1 MFTRLKVKL
10 TLLFTVI
17 VAILQLINAFIFI
30 MHKNTGHSMS
40 SPVVVADIIWTLWE
54 VLITSLLTYI
64 IGYIFVSLTVRP
76 AEDMFERLE
85 QFAQDA
91 SHELKTPLTIA
102 NSSIDLAL
110 KTQEYA
116 KYLHNAKTSLMRVNT
131 LVDSLLML
139 ARIDKYALSK
149 DTISLKKAVDQ
160 VLESFQPQLTSDRIT
175 VDFTCND
182 SCSIHGDRDLLLVI
196 LSNLISNAIK
206 FNKQGGNIR
215 IEMNNKSLS
224 VTNTGKGIPADRLE
238 QVFDRF
244 YKTDASRSQKG
255 HGIGLSVVKK
265 ICDLHGWRIQA
276 QSSQGETTFTLT
288 FR

>member
-10 TLLFTVI
+10 TLLFTLI
-17 VAILQLINAFIFI
+17 VAILQIINALIFI
-30 MHKNTGHSMS
+30 MYKNAGHAMT
-40 SPVVVADIIWTLWE
+40 SPVVVSDIVWMLWE

-64 IGYIFVSLTVRP
+64 IGYVFVSLTVKP
-76 AEDMFERLE
+76 AETMFERLE

-116 KYLHNAKTSLMRVNT
+116 KYLHEAKGSLMRVNT

-139 ARIDKYALSK
+139 ARIDTY
-149 DTISLKKAVDQ
+149 SLMKESFSVEEAVDDI
-160 VLESFQPQLTSDRIT
+160 LESFQSQLTSDHIEVKKSIR
-175 VDFTCND
+175 D
-182 SCSIHGDRDLLLVI
+182 SCMIQADRDLFLILV
-196 LSNLISNAIK
+196 SNLVSNAIK
-206 FNKQGGNIR
+206 FNKSNGTIKIR
-215 IEMNNKSLS
+215 MNHKALS
-224 VTNTGKGIPADRLE
+224 ISNSGQPIPHDKLE

-244 YKTDASRSQKG
+244 YKTDASRTRKG

-265 ICDLHGWRIQA
+265 ICDLHGWKIKA
-276 QSSQGETTFTLT
+276 ESSQGETTFTLT

>member
-10 TLLFTVI
+10 TLLFTLI
-17 VAILQLINAFIFI
+17 VATLQLINAFIFI
-30 MHKNTGHSMS
+30 MHKNAGHSMT
-40 SPVVVADIIWTLWE
+40 SPVVAADIIWTLWE

-64 IGYIFVSLTVRP
+64 IGYIFVSLTVKP

-91 SHELKTPLTIA
+91 SHELKTPLTVA

-110 KTQEYA
+110 KTQDYA
-116 KYLHNAKTSLMRVNT
+116 KYLHEAKKSLMRVNT

-160 VLESFQPQLTSDRIT
+160 VIESFQPQLSADHIT
-175 VDFTCND
+175 AEFACND
-182 SCSIHGDRDLLLVI
+182 TCSIHGDRDLLLVI

-206 FNKQGGNIR
+206 FNNHGGNIK
-215 IEMNNKSLS
+215 IEMNSKSLS
-224 VTNTGKGIPADRLE
+224 VTNSGKGIPEDRLE

-265 ICDLHGWRIQA
+265 ICDLHGWKIKA
-276 QSSQGETTFTLT
+276 HSSNGETTFTLT
-288 FR
+288 FK